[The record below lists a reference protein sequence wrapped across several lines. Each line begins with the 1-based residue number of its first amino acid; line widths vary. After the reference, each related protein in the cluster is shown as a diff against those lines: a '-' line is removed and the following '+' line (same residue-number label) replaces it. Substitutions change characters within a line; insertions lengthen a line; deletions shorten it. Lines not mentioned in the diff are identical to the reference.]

1 MLISAF
7 SLLRVC
13 VLFCQDIVE
22 CLIDL
27 RQREPRVTAAVLDT
41 LLALS
46 MDDQTKAEVV
56 SSLLDGVAGQ
66 PVEDLP
72 ATVGFIVQAAG
83 GSSLEGKEAKEQLG
97 KTLTRLRSALNHSN
111 LSSYSYSVSSAMRG
125 HARRSAAGASQ
136 RRGGGAAESGSAA
149 PFMVL
154 EALSQSFRHHPAIAV
169 GWLKAIQSCKVRR
182 ARQETHCCGL
192 LRSLFALLF
201 SPFVARVFVCAH

>member
-1 MLISAF
+1 MSVSSFLP
-7 SLLRVC
+7 
-13 VLFCQDIVE
+13 QDIVE
-22 CLIDL
+22 CLIEL

-46 MDDQTKAEVV
+46 MDDHTKSEVV

-83 GSSLEGKEAKEQLG
+83 GSSLEGKEAKEQMT
-97 KTLTRLRSALNHSN
+97 KTLTRLRYALNHSN
-111 LSSYSYSVSSAMRG
+111 LSSYSYSVSSTMRG
-125 HARRSAAGASQ
+125 HARRSAASGASQ

-182 ARQETHCCGL
+182 TSNSFGAG
-192 LRSLFALLF
+192 
-201 SPFVARVFVCAH
+201 V